1 MRLCRESKDAAT
13 MCKTCGVRPGSHSPL
28 FKRGTFCPGCCPV
41 CAPQP
46 PAPKKAAA
54 QQPVRTPTVPVLH
67 GNPNP
72 SQPPTG
78 DPWYRDTPQDRAE
91 RSTGDRGSQP
101 WIPNLPDWFQ
111 AGNGRRGQIQTARII
126 GPAGDV
132 REVAPPD
139 YTPRPF
145 TPER

>member
-1 MRLCRESKDAAT
+1 MKLCIRSANTTAHCES
-13 MCKTCGVRPGSHSPL
+13 CGALPQELHKPII
-28 FKRGTFCPGCCPV
+28 KRGHYCPRCCPA
-41 CAPQP
+41 CATS
-46 PAPKKAAA
+46 APKKAAA
-54 QQPVRTPTVPVLH
+54 PQPVRAPTVPVLH

-72 SQPPTG
+72 SGPPTG
-78 DPWYRDTPQDRAE
+78 DPWYRDTPEDRAA
-91 RSTGDRGSQP
+91 RSTGNRGSRP

-111 AGNGRRGQIQTARII
+111 PGNGRRGQIQTARII